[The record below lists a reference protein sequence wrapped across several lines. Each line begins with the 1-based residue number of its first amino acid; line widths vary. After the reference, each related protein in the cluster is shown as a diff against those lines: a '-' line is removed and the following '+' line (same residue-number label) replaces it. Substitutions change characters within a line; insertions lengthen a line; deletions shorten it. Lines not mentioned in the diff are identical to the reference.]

1 MAKKKV
7 LLVDADPRSTRVLE
21 VSLRKAGYNVTCAL
35 DGERA
40 LELLEHET
48 PDLVISDTRLP
59 KLDGYAFV
67 RKMKERPPLA
77 ALPVIFLASQRSV
90 EDKIRGLELGVED
103 YLTKPIFIR
112 ELLARVNVVLA
123 RRTQENLSSIQGA
136 SSKSRFSGTTQDL
149 TIVDL
154 FQTFEV
160 SRKSGSITLT
170 SGGQRAHVYFRDGKV
185 VDAEVANLKGEEAAY
200 RLMTWTEADFDVE
213 FGDVDVED
221 VVDASTSALM
231 MEGMRRV
238 DEWGRLI
245 EQLPPLTAVYEVDHE
260 KLLERL
266 AEIPD
271 ELNGILRLLDGKR
284 ALMDA
289 IDDSPFEDLSTAS
302 TLAKLYF
309 EGLLVPVSDS
319 AVGPLVPGDSPP
331 TLGEAVEDL
340 LTEDPPEVAASPT
353 ADESAPRR
361 PPRRLHHTPPYGAV
375 RSITPGVPKI
385 MKVPP
390 PPGARAAAV
399 AKPKPARSPRATPA
413 PDRTGTGT
421 LPPPALPLVDPSR
434 TIVGPVVDAA
444 ILSRIP
450 DTEPADQV
458 KPPAPDTE
466 PAAANAPDTDPSR
479 TIVGGSVDSSPS
491 FGEEHTDLSVVSAP
505 AATQLAAPAPPPAPV
520 AEPAPVPRPTFV
532 DDTPPAPAVAQAPP
546 PEREP
551 PPAAQSAAPD
561 EPSHDAAPPEPTAPP
576 EPAEPAAGALDDSVR
591 IDRVVVLGQVTPP
604 SERMVFTKS
613 APEVRWTPPP
623 PPPEETTSP
632 DASPAP
638 PRLSTKTQPLPSS
651 DAPRPAPPRTQPMP
665 ASDPPRSSS
674 PPRTSSP
681 SSSPPPE
688 PAPSAR
694 EESGMHAR
702 PSWEEE
708 DDDAAHASDEDYA
721 IPRVNGAKLV
731 GFLAAAVLLATGAL
745 LYGRYVVRGSH
756 DTREGLAVV
765 PSASASA
772 PDPVTP
778 ITTGTPAVTAE
789 PPPSATVTTEPSAI
803 PPPSAEPSAAPPPS
817 ATTAPTHTTVAVAP
831 DPPPTAITPAPAPP
845 ASPEAGA
852 GAKSF
857 TSAAQNA
864 LDQGDVKSSNRAAGL
879 AWRATQA
886 DPGNAEA
893 WLTLGAA
900 YEQLG
905 KHGLA
910 VDAYRQCARR
920 AASHPRSAECRALA
934 GLD

>member
-1 MAKKKV
+1 VAKKKV

-67 RKMKERPPLA
+67 RKMKDRPALA
-77 ALPVIFLASQRSV
+77 SLPVIFLASQRSV

-123 RRTQENLSSIQGA
+123 RRTQENLSSLHGA
-136 SSKSRFSGTTQDL
+136 AGKSRFSGTTQDL

-170 SGGQRAHVYFRDGKV
+170 SSGQRAHVYFRDGKV

-213 FGDVDVED
+213 FGEVDVED

-260 KLLERL
+260 RLLERL

-309 EGLLVPVSDS
+309 EGLLVPVSDA

-340 LTEDPPEVAASPT
+340 LTEDPPEVAAAPT
-353 ADESAPRR
+353 ADDSAPRR
-361 PPRRLHHTPPYGAV
+361 APRRLHHTPPYGAV

-385 MKVPP
+385 VKLPP

-399 AKPKPARSPRATPA
+399 ARPKAARQPRATPA

-434 TIVGPVVDAA
+434 TIVGPVVEAP

-450 DTEPADQV
+450 DTEPADQP
-458 KPPAPDTE
+458 KPPPPDTE
-466 PAAANAPDTDPSR
+466 PSAATAPDTDPTR
-479 TIVGGSVDSSPS
+479 TVVGGLADSSPTL
-491 FGEEHTDLSVVSAP
+491 GEEHTDLSVASAP
-505 AATQLAAPAPPPAPV
+505 VATRPGTPAPPPDPAPE
-520 AEPAPVPRPTFV
+520 APPPVPRPTFV
-532 DDTPPAPAVAQAPP
+532 DDTPPPPIVVASPPVAAAPAPVEEPASEEAPASPEAPP
-546 PEREP
+546 AEQTPP
-551 PPAAQSAAPD
+551 PPAAV
-561 EPSHDAAPPEPTAPP
+561 
-576 EPAEPAAGALDDSVR
+576 DDSVR

-623 PPPEETTSP
+623 PRPAEAPQPPPTSDP
-632 DASPAP
+632 PGASTSQ
-638 PRLSTKTQPLPSS
+638 RTQPL
-651 DAPRPAPPRTQPMP
+651 P
-665 ASDPPRSSS
+665 ASDPPRAISQRTQPLPASDPPRVSAPSSPASS
-674 PPRTSSP
+674 PPSD
-681 SSSPPPE
+681 PPPHTHE
-688 PAPSAR
+688 G
-694 EESGMHAR
+694 SGMHAR
-702 PSWEEE
+702 PSWESTEE

-731 GFLAAAVLLATGAL
+731 GFLAAAVLLATGVL
-745 LYGRYVVRGSH
+745 LYGRYVVRGNH

-765 PSASASA
+765 PSGSSSS
-772 PDPVTP
+772 PVPVTP
-778 ITTGTPAVTAE
+778 ITTGTPATTGT
-789 PPPSATVTTEPSAI
+789 PPPSATVSATAEPSAEPSAT
-803 PPPSAEPSAAPPPS
+803 PPPSAEPSATA
-817 ATTAPTHTTVAVAP
+817 APTHTAVAVAP
-831 DPPPTAITPAPAPP
+831 DPPVTAITPAPAPP